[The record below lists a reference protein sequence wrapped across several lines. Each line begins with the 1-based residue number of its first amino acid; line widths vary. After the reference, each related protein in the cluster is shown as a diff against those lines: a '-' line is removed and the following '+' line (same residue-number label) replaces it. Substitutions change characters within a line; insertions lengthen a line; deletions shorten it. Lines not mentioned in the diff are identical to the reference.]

1 MARDLS
7 PKYKR
12 SRREGVEL
20 FPDLD
25 KAGTDRSPLSR
36 RRYKPGVHGPKGGWT
51 RPTAYGAQLRE
62 KQKAKRIY
70 GILERQFRNYYAK
83 AMKSRGDTGEV
94 LLSLLEKRLDN
105 AVYRLGLAKT
115 RQAARQLVAHGHIL
129 VNGKR
134 TNVPSAQVK
143 IGNTIK
149 VADRLAQAPHWSAA
163 AQAIDRKTPDW
174 LIQEGFGG
182 KVISEPNLEEAKL
195 SVNTRPIIEFYS
207 R

>member
-12 SRREGVEL
+12 SRREGIEL

-36 RRYKPGVHGPKGGWT
+36 RRYKPGVHGPKGTWN

-115 RQAARQLVAHGHIL
+115 RQAARQMVTHGHIL

-143 IGNTIK
+143 IGNTVK
-149 VADRLAQAPHWSAA
+149 VADRLAQAPHWSAVA
-163 AQAIDRKTPDW
+163 SAIDRKTPDW
-174 LIQEGFGG
+174 LIREGYGG